1 MKVVLLKPRKNL
13 GKIGDVVEV
22 KDGFGRNF
30 LIPQKI
36 ATRANEENL
45 KAFEERKHQLE
56 ELNKKH
62 LIEAQEAKAKIE
74 GKDFAFISQCSD
86 DGRLFGSVS
95 AKDIA
100 EKLSK
105 LVSFVNH
112 SNIVLDQPIKSL
124 GIYEVNVHLH
134 VDVDAKIVVNVARSE
149 TEAQDAIKAYK
160 AENTKPEES
169 AA

>member
-13 GKIGDVVEV
+13 GNIGDIVDV

-36 ATRANEENL
+36 ATRASEENL
-45 KAFEERKHQLE
+45 RAFEERKHQLE

-62 LIEAQEAKAKIE
+62 HAEALDAKAKIE

-100 EKLSK
+100 SK
-105 LVSFVNH
+105 VASIVSFVNH
-112 SNIVLDQPIKSL
+112 SNIILAQPLKSL
-124 GIYEVNVHLH
+124 GIYEIAVHLH
-134 VDVDAKIVVNVARSE
+134 VDVDAKIIVNIARSE
-149 TEAQDAIKAYK
+149 TEAQDAIKAYR
-160 AENTKPEES
+160 AENAKEEVS